1 MSTTLE
7 PAQAQHDTRA
17 TESSATERLRTTM
30 AATRVCFRWFGSTK
44 SLSEQQK
51 ATAAR
56 SFEADGDFLNA
67 SKKLF
72 NTRHPAYRKVT
83 SVKNQITTFW
93 KSETLPFP
101 QPGLRLIRQDRIEQF
116 DHRMDALRDELH
128 LAVTDLDG
136 EFGHLKESARQRLG
150 ELFNESDYPPS
161 LDGMFG
167 VTWNFP
173 SVEAPDYLRRLN
185 PELYRHEA
193 ERVARRFDEA
203 LEMAE
208 SAFMEELNQL
218 VEHLTERLTGSVD
231 GTPKVFRDSA
241 ITNLTAFFER
251 FRRLNVRS
259 NQDLDDLVANCQQI
273 VQGRT
278 PQSLRTNRL
287 VRDSVAGE
295 LRQVGNQL
303 DQLLVDRPRR
313 NLIRRAR

>member
-1 MSTTLE
+1 
-7 PAQAQHDTRA
+7 
-17 TESSATERLRTTM
+17 
-30 AATRVCFRWFGSTK
+30 
-44 SLSEQQK
+44 
-51 ATAAR
+51 
-56 SFEADGDFLNA
+56 
-67 SKKLF
+67 
-72 NTRHPAYRKVT
+72 
-83 SVKNQITTFW
+83 
-93 KSETLPFP
+93 
-101 QPGLRLIRQDRIEQF
+101 
-116 DHRMDALRDELH
+116 
-128 LAVTDLDG
+128 
-136 EFGHLKESARQRLG
+136 
-150 ELFNESDYPPS
+150 
-161 LDGMFG
+161 MFG
-167 VTWNFP
+167 VSWSFP

-193 ERVARRFDEA
+193 DRVARRFDEA

-278 PQSLRTNRL
+278 PQSLRANRL
-287 VRDSVAGE
+287 IRDSVAGE
-295 LRQVGNQL
+295 LREVGNQL

>member
-7 PAQAQHDTRA
+7 PARVNHGDSA
-17 TESSATERLRTTM
+17 TERSAAERLRTTM
-30 AATRVCFRWFGSTK
+30 AATRICFRWFGSTK

-51 ATAAR
+51 ATAAQ

-67 SKKLF
+67 SKKLL

-83 SVKNQITTFW
+83 AVKHQITSYW

-101 QPGLRLIRQDRIEQF
+101 QPGLRLIRQDRIESF
-116 DHRMDALRDELH
+116 DHRMDAFRDELH
-128 LAVTDLDG
+128 AAVIDLDR
-136 EFGHLKESARQRLG
+136 EFGSLKETARQRLG
-150 ELFNESDYPPS
+150 ELFNESDYPSS
-161 LDGMFG
+161 LEGMFG
-167 VTWNFP
+167 VSWNFP

-193 ERVARRFDEA
+193 ERVARRFDQA

-208 SAFMEELNQL
+208 SAFMEELQQL
-218 VEHLTERLTGSVD
+218 IEHLTERLTGGVD

-241 ITNLTAFFER
+241 VTNLTAFFER

-259 NQDLDDLVANCQQI
+259 NQELDELVDTCQQI

-278 PQSLRTNRL
+278 PQSLRNNRL
-287 VRDSVAGE
+287 IRDTVAGE
-295 LRQVGNQL
+295 LAEVGNQL